1 MAIASNPTLVAIQAR
16 IVKTVTCYNSLKAS
30 YNVQYGS
37 IGTVKTMSEVD
48 SSDIKDAK
56 KVENKNSGTSKF
68 QTLSRWV
75 LGVALLL
82 AGIGHL
88 TWARTEF
95 LAQVPPWVPLEGDL
109 VVVLSGIVEIFL
121 GGALIAQPKYRAA
134 LGWITAVFFVL
145 ILPGNISQYD
155 NQIDA
160 FGLDS
165 DLERGIRLLFQPLL
179 VIWALWSTGA
189 WRAWRES
196 KNR

>member
-1 MAIASNPTLVAIQAR
+1 
-16 IVKTVTCYNSLKAS
+16 
-30 YNVQYGS
+30 
-37 IGTVKTMSEVD
+37 MSEID
-48 SSDIKDAK
+48 SSDAK
-56 KVENKNSGTSKF
+56 EVENKNSGTSKV
-68 QTLSRWV
+68 QTLSRLV

-109 VVVLSGIVEIFL
+109 VVVLSGIVEIVL
-121 GGALIAQPKYRAA
+121 GGALIALPKYRVA

-145 ILPGNISQYD
+145 IFPGNISQYV
-155 NQIDA
+155 NQIDG

-196 KNR
+196 KN

>member
-1 MAIASNPTLVAIQAR
+1 
-16 IVKTVTCYNSLKAS
+16 
-30 YNVQYGS
+30 
-37 IGTVKTMSEVD
+37 MSEVD

-109 VVVLSGIVEIFL
+109 VVVLSGIVEIVL
-121 GGALIAQPKYRAA
+121 GGALVALPKYRVA
-134 LGWITAVFFVL
+134 LGWITATFFLL
-145 ILPGNISQYD
+145 IFPGNISQYV

-160 FGLDS
+160 FSLDT
-165 DLERGIRLLFQPLL
+165 DQARAIRLLFQPLL

-189 WRAWRES
+189 WRTWRER
-196 KNR
+196 KK

>member
-1 MAIASNPTLVAIQAR
+1 
-16 IVKTVTCYNSLKAS
+16 
-30 YNVQYGS
+30 
-37 IGTVKTMSEVD
+37 MSEVD
-48 SSDIKDAK
+48 SSDVKE
-56 KVENKNSGTSKF
+56 VESKNIGTSKV

-109 VVVLSGIVEIFL
+109 VVVLSGIVEIVL

-145 ILPGNISQYD
+145 ILPGNISQYV

-196 KNR
+196 KNG

>member
-1 MAIASNPTLVAIQAR
+1 
-16 IVKTVTCYNSLKAS
+16 
-30 YNVQYGS
+30 
-37 IGTVKTMSEVD
+37 MSEID
-48 SSDIKDAK
+48 SSDVKE
-56 KVENKNSGTSKF
+56 VENKNSGTSKL

-82 AGIGHL
+82 TGMGHL
-88 TWARTEF
+88 TWACTEF
-95 LAQVPPWVPLEGDL
+95 LAQVPPWVPLEKDL
-109 VVVLSGIVEIFL
+109 VVVLSGIVEIVL
-121 GGALIAQPKYRAA
+121 GGALITLPKYRVA
-134 LGWITAVFFVL
+134 LGWITTVFFVL
-145 ILPGNISQYD
+145 IFPGNISQYV

-196 KNR
+196 NNR

>member
-1 MAIASNPTLVAIQAR
+1 
-16 IVKTVTCYNSLKAS
+16 
-30 YNVQYGS
+30 
-37 IGTVKTMSEVD
+37 MSEVD
-48 SSDIKDAK
+48 SSDANE
-56 KVENKNSGTSKF
+56 VENKNSGTSKV

-95 LAQVPPWVPLEGDL
+95 LAQVPPWVLLEGDL
-109 VVVLSGIVEIFL
+109 VVVLSGIVEIVL
-121 GGALIAQPKYRAA
+121 GGALIALPKYREA

-145 ILPGNISQYD
+145 IFPGNISQYV

-179 VIWALWSTGA
+179 VIWRRVQILQ
-189 WRAWRES
+189 
-196 KNR
+196 

>member
-1 MAIASNPTLVAIQAR
+1 
-16 IVKTVTCYNSLKAS
+16 
-30 YNVQYGS
+30 
-37 IGTVKTMSEVD
+37 MSEVD
-48 SSDIKDAK
+48 SSDVKE
-56 KVENKNSGTSKF
+56 VESKNIGTSKV

-75 LGVALLL
+75 LGVALML
-82 AGIGHL
+82 AGMGHL

-109 VVVLSGIVEIFL
+109 VVVLSGIVEIVL
-121 GGALIAQPKYRAA
+121 GGALIALPKYRVA
-134 LGWITAVFFVL
+134 LGWITATFFLL
-145 ILPGNISQYD
+145 IFPGNISQYA